1 MIDKL
6 FATLLKEHSLNE
18 IYEMDILGLL
28 RLTNLDKN
36 MKNETKTV
44 DSLFAAFGK

>member
-6 FATLLKEHSLNE
+6 FAKLLKEHSINE
-18 IYEMDILGLL
+18 IYEMDILELL

-36 MKNETKTV
+36 MNNETKTV